1 MYLCVREHLC
11 ICVLSL
17 MDARGECVCMRV
29 RGVRVRE
36 CVRKC
41 VYAREC
47 VCMCV
52 CGVRVRKCKCVTH
65 MPRIAA
71 ARCELTISHSYVEY
85 ITYQY
90 TNVIQAS
97 YFTYTCDII
106 CMCICMYACKVRT
119 CVCVYM

>member
-1 MYLCVREHLC
+1 MCVMTHSCVCERVSVYLCVRECLC
-11 ICVLSL
+11 ICERESTCVLPL

-52 CGVRVRKCKCVTH
+52 RGVRVRESKCVTH
-65 MPRIAA
+65 MP
-71 ARCELTISHSYVEY
+71 
-85 ITYQY
+85 
-90 TNVIQAS
+90 
-97 YFTYTCDII
+97 
-106 CMCICMYACKVRT
+106 
-119 CVCVYM
+119 